1 MKVTLG
7 KIGIIK
13 KIYSDEDLKIEVC
26 GCTFTY
32 NPLCVEY
39 KRCNENMHNSNKM
52 NEDLIKAAANGD
64 IKGIK
69 KLLDSG
75 VNVNILFSGQ
85 SALHAA
91 AQNGHL
97 DVVKV
102 LLDCGADI
110 EIPDKDGKLMNK
122 ITFYLIEFGTGILN
136 SRPRFSL
143 PSKNCRPRTQ
153 NNVV

>member
-13 KIYSDEDLKIEVC
+13 KIYADKDLKIEVC
-26 GCTFTY
+26 ECTFTY
-32 NPLCVEY
+32 NPLCVEH
-39 KRCNENMHNSNKM
+39 KKFNENIYNSNKM

-64 IKGIK
+64 IKEIK
-69 KLLDSG
+69 KLLESG
-75 VNVNILFSGQ
+75 LNVNVLLNGQ

-97 DVVKV
+97 DIVKV

-110 EIPDKDGKLMNK
+110 EMPDKDGKLMSK
-122 ITFYLIEFGTGILN
+122 FSFYLIEFGTDSLN
-136 SRPRFSL
+136 STPRFSL
-143 PSKNCRPRTQ
+143 PSKNCRTRTQ
-153 NNVV
+153 KR